1 MCVCLKGF
9 VSVCAR
15 GIERPFCM
23 KLRSSE
29 RKKEGKREVRVNLV
43 RQKVDKVQKKVKIK
57 TFRENS
63 T

>member
-1 MCVCLKGF
+1 
-9 VSVCAR
+9 
-15 GIERPFCM
+15 M